1 MAEEQQR
8 DKFLTKVITCINVAI
23 EDVIAVLVGK
33 KVMALLSI
41 ENMAVGKQE
50 NIKFFIEPDFDYV
63 EKPTSNQLSEYYVT
77 EKKKL
82 QIQLE
87 EFLEHIFSY
96 TNTKPKDYG
105 KANFVIQGTKLVFV
119 ND

>member
-1 MAEEQQR
+1 M
-8 DKFLTKVITCINVAI
+8 AI
-23 EDVIAVLVGK
+23 EDVITLMMGK
-33 KVMALLSI
+33 KIMALLSI
-41 ENMAVGKQE
+41 ENMAIGKGE
-50 NIKFFIEPDFDYV
+50 RIKFFIEPDFEFV
-63 EKPTSNQLSEYYVT
+63 EKPMQNQLVEYYTT

-96 TNTKPKDYG
+96 TNSKPKDHG

-119 ND
+119 TE